1 MGDTLKRLGIEKEI
15 KHTIGIISNVYF
27 DLSEISD
34 NVEEDYVK
42 LKSILLNTD
51 YMLIPAFPVAGSA
64 LVKDYKFFIIR
75 NTDLFATEVVNKKLR
90 LFANSNDIGKLV
102 GKNGYN
108 ITMIH
113 NYLNRAFKYVV
124 YYFPTMEDVNSK
136 PINNDYELMVKKL
149 KELIED

>member
-1 MGDTLKRLGIEKEI
+1 MCDTLKRLGKEKEI
-15 KHTIGIISNVYF
+15 KHTIALISNVYF

-34 NVEEDYVK
+34 NVEEDYNK
-42 LKSILLNTD
+42 LKSLLLSTD
-51 YMLIPAFPVAGSA
+51 YILIPAFPTTNSDVA
-64 LVKDYKFFIIR
+64 KDYRFFIIR

-113 NYLNRAFKYVV
+113 NHINRVFKYVV

-149 KELIED
+149 KELIEE

>member
-1 MGDTLKRLGIEKEI
+1 MY
-15 KHTIGIISNVYF
+15 N
-27 DLSEISD
+27 
-34 NVEEDYVK
+34 K
-42 LKSILLNTD
+42 LKNLLLSTD
-51 YMLIPAFPVAGSA
+51 YILIPAFPTTNSDI
-64 LVKDYKFFIIR
+64 VKDYRFFIIR

-113 NYLNRAFKYVV
+113 NYLNRVFKYVV

-149 KELIED
+149 KELIEE